1 MAKPT
6 LDLDVLIG
14 GTRVAQESP
23 GNPFYVITLGHLDLR
38 TQDRG
43 AAQAVMTGLVGF
55 DEVTVTLRTF
65 ASLEELDY
73 HERFEKKPYE
83 EKKAFD
89 GDWRRWMDYEK
100 REEAREEAAIAKG
113 KAEIDKVEGGRAEP
127 PAPAPAP
134 AAAEEKDPF

>member
-23 GNPFYVITLGHLDLR
+23 GNPFYVITFGGGHLDLR
-38 TQDRG
+38 TQDRM
-43 AAQAVMTGLVGF
+43 AAQTLMMGLVGF
-55 DEVTVTLRTF
+55 DEVAVTLRTF

-83 EKKAFD
+83 EKRAFEN
-89 GDWRRWMDYEK
+89 DWRRWMDYEK
-100 REEAREEAAIAKG
+100 REEARELRKRTGLPPLAG
-113 KAEIDKVEGGRAEP
+113 VVEDRPATEEP
-127 PAPAPAP
+127 I
-134 AAAEEKDPF
+134 